1 MNVNLR
7 VKSKP
12 SQMKLIDKMANGIE
26 VLAPIIILFFAC
38 AGYLRYTET
47 EKFHREQSRREI
59 RQEIEKHKAGN
70 VSDSFLPFR
79 D

>member
-1 MNVNLR
+1 
-7 VKSKP
+7 
-12 SQMKLIDKMANGIE
+12 MKLIDKMANGIE

-38 AGYLRYTET
+38 AAYWRYTENEKPQP
-47 EKFHREQSRREI
+47 EKFGREI
-59 RQEIEKHKAGN
+59 RQEIEKNKAAN

>member
-1 MNVNLR
+1 
-7 VKSKP
+7 
-12 SQMKLIDKMANGIE
+12 MKLIDKMASGLD

-38 AGYLRYTET
+38 AAYWRYTEN
-47 EKFHREQSRREI
+47 EKFHREKFRREI
-59 RQEIEKHKAGN
+59 KQEIEKNRAGN